1 MWTLVGETS
10 KLNASAPKLSLSGA
24 SDEEKAGFLLTEIFL
39 NHLCEWFRKGADAET
54 AVYYVAEK
62 APLQLAMPE
71 ETEMTDIG
79 LKCATA
85 LSDVERIL
93 KVIHLLSF
101 AKIPEG
107 TPPHVFDD
115 IELLLKDQAGSEGR
129 EIWDL
134 VARSLAVSTF
144 WQQKLQT
151 LQKASKI
158 CKMFFPDVTKC
169 LQDVSR
175 LTPNPTLEGAEAL
188 AEAATKAEYLQK
200 EMGPEFV
207 DNLCEKI
214 IQKFHEQ
221 KQALPTT
228 GSADDSEVMGLVEN
242 YLELA
247 QLLGRVMPLEDSV
260 TTARDDIANLKN
272 KFVAQ
277 ASAQKA
283 STSIESFKI
292 GGCSPNEVRDT
303 LVRIAKSSGDTGAE
317 SAGIA
322 QDALSIIETIVARKL
337 DTLLSDAKGL
347 VELAVVAKG
356 FVDVSRSAWASSA
369 VALLMGIE
377 NLLDAVK
384 GMGSSET
391 GLDALIGQAAFDKKM
406 ACFGRALKTVRGIEA
421 PEETSGFH
429 ELHVEAMEWANKQSD
444 FRTALM
450 ERHLE
455 MLKESVER
463 MTQSARS
470 ISDADAAKKFMEEV
484 DSAMDFAYIVK
495 TFSTTIASYDFYDVE
510 KTIQGL
516 LKAGQFE
523 THTHTPQITWSVKMG
538 AQNTNKETR
547 AGHWDNINNEK
558 PGPNRYSPTVIVF
571 FAPRLLLLTFG
582 IRPPSLAPPSLI
594 CRHPR
599 LHEAWEGRRG
609 GVCRAK
615 SGQ

>member
-1 MWTLVGETS
+1 MWKLVGENS
-10 KLNASAPKLSLSGA
+10 KLDASAPKLSLSSA
-24 SDEEKAGFLLTEIFL
+24 SDEEKAGFFLTEIFH
-39 NHLCEWFRKGADAET
+39 NHLCDWFRKGPDAET

-62 APLQLAMPE
+62 APLHLAMPE
-71 ETEMTDIG
+71 ESEMTDIG

-115 IELLLKDQAGSEGR
+115 IELLLKDQAGSEGK
-129 EIWDL
+129 EIWSV

-144 WQQKLQT
+144 WQRKLQT
-151 LQKASKI
+151 LQSASKI

-169 LQDVSR
+169 LNSVSR

-200 EMGPEFV
+200 EMGAELV

-221 KQALPTT
+221 ARALPTT
-228 GSADDSEVMGLVEN
+228 GSADDSEAMGLVEN

-247 QLLGRVMPLEDSV
+247 QLLCRVMPLEDSV
-260 TTARDDIANLKN
+260 TTARDDIAILKN

-283 STSIESFKI
+283 SLSIESFKI
-292 GGCSPNEVRDT
+292 GNCSPNEVRDT

-337 DTLLSDAKGL
+337 DTLLSDAKCL

-369 VALLMGIE
+369 VALLTGIE
-377 NLLDAVK
+377 NLLDAVT

-391 GLDALIGQAAFDKKM
+391 GFDALISKAAFDQKM

-455 MLKESVER
+455 MLNESVER
-463 MTQSARS
+463 LTQSARS
-470 ISDADAAKKFMEEV
+470 ISDADAAKKFMQEA
-484 DSAMDFAYIVK
+484 DSTMDFAYIVE

-523 THTHTPQITWSVKMG
+523 THTPQITWSVKMG